1 MSWFRDNVTMGQ
13 GTITLTNAEMKKVLV
28 VEKILDGHMTNV
40 DAAALLGIT
49 PRQVIL
55 LKKKYMQEGPSRIE
69 HQNRGRKPF
78 HA

>member
-1 MSWFRDNVTMGQ
+1 MGQ

-28 VEKILDGHMTNV
+28 VEKILDGLMTNV

-55 LKKKYMQEGPSRIE
+55 LKKKYMQEGSSGIE
-69 HQNRGRKPF
+69 HQNRGRKLF